1 MNNPYDDKRV
11 VVDAIGGKNEPLLFG
26 EQGGGGESQGV
37 RKGLWIKRW
46 TRVKRESSVS
56 IIQSLLALLGL

>member
-26 EQGGGGESQGV
+26 GQAWRKPESQ
-37 RKGLWIKRW
+37 KRLMDQE
-46 TRVKRESSVS
+46 TDPVKR
-56 IIQSLLALLGL
+56 

>member
-26 EQGGGGESQGV
+26 EQAW
-37 RKGLWIKRW
+37 RKPGSPKRLMDQETEIK
-46 TRVKRESSVS
+46 SSVS
-56 IIQSLLALLGL
+56 II

>member
-26 EQGGGGESQGV
+26 EQGGGGGKPRRPKRLMDQEMDT
-37 RKGLWIKRW
+37 RK
-46 TRVKRESSVS
+46 T
-56 IIQSLLALLGL
+56 

>member
-26 EQGGGGESQGV
+26 EQGGAKAKEYEKAYGSRDGH
-37 RKGLWIKRW
+37 
-46 TRVKRESSVS
+46 
-56 IIQSLLALLGL
+56 A

>member
-26 EQGGGGESQGV
+26 EQGGG
-37 RKGLWIKRW
+37 RKPRSPKRLMDQEMG
-46 TRVKRESSVS
+46 TRKT
-56 IIQSLLALLGL
+56 

>member
-26 EQGGGGESQGV
+26 EQGGGAKAKESAKAYGS
-37 RKGLWIKRW
+37 RDGH
-46 TRVKRESSVS
+46 
-56 IIQSLLALLGL
+56 A